1 MTAALPRR
9 KRKRPSLHERVHVQ
23 NNKEA
28 RVGTRLIGH
37 AGTFSILHVLAPTAA
52 HPLIFGHA
60 AEFKHARTFHARKF
74 PISLLTH
81 QGPSWVFHQGQK
93 RNVLGSPGNVSS
105 RKVWDIAPETLGPD
119 GGRLVGIH
127 RLSSPHQFASLRF
140 IF

>member
-9 KRKRPSLHERVHVQ
+9 KRKRPSLHERVHVR

-28 RVGTRLIGH
+28 RVGTRLISH
-37 AGTFSILHVLAPTAA
+37 AGTFASAAA

-60 AEFKHARTFHARKF
+60 AEFKHTRTFHARKF

-81 QGPSWVFHQGQK
+81 QGSSWVFHQGQK
-93 RNVLGSPGNVSS
+93 RNVLGSPGSAS
-105 RKVWDIAPETLGPD
+105 APLVWDVAPETLGSD
-119 GGRLVGIH
+119 GGRLAGIH
-127 RLSSPHQFASLRF
+127 RLSSPDQFASLRF